1 MKKLLLLVVISM
13 YGFSS
18 KAQSNDD
25 LAFFQSIW
33 GMEKRAI
40 VQEYMGIVPESPF
53 WQEYDAYEYSRKELY
68 RERIEILSEY
78 ADNFTSLSDDKA
90 TDLINRAAANN
101 IALQKLLKKTFK
113 KVSKTVSAVEA
124 AKFIQLENYFLIA
137 IQMNIQENIPFIGEL
152 DGMVK

>member
-1 MKKLLLLVVISM
+1 MKRNLSIVFFVMLSLVV
-13 YGFSS
+13 
-18 KAQSNDD
+18 KAQSQDD
-25 LAFFQSIW
+25 IAFFQSIW

-53 WQEYDAYEYSRKELY
+53 WQEYDGYEFSRKELY

-113 KVSKTVSAVEA
+113 KVSKTISAVEA

-152 DGMVK
+152 DGKVK